1 MVFFSDRQGG
11 YGSRADPLE
20 KIVGPPGSQPPLS
33 AVKSPGASGEQR
45 QLPTGV
51 VRPEGKNVHRGITLI
66 DSFLKRTETI
76 DYFCQSLRF
85 SVADGLLFMS
95 DGDS

>member
-51 VRPEGKNVHRGITLI
+51 VRPEGKNVHWGITLI
-66 DSFLKRTETI
+66 AFKNEQKLLTISAHLCDSL
-76 DYFCQSLRF
+76 SLT
-85 SVADGLLFMS
+85 
-95 DGDS
+95 